1 MVTFQRNALL
11 HFIVV
16 GYLLFKESSPE
27 MSQDCKWCSRPRFMR
42 KLLPDYV
49 NKPLCEWHEVLLDLC
64 YCFNCV
70 QEYHRL
76 AEELIEQKS
85 ELKKVSSVLSAE
97 LRYINCLELKIPYC
111 DW

>member
-1 MVTFQRNALL
+1 
-11 HFIVV
+11 
-16 GYLLFKESSPE
+16 
-27 MSQDCKWCSRPRFMR
+27 MSQDCKWCSRPHFMR

-76 AEELIEQKS
+76 AEELIEQES

-97 LRYINCLELKIPYC
+97 LRYINCLELKSLIVIGKWLGALLLGKTGRLSY
-111 DW
+111 

>member
-1 MVTFQRNALL
+1 M
-11 HFIVV
+11 
-16 GYLLFKESSPE
+16 FKESSPE
-27 MSQDCKWCSRPRFMR
+27 MSQNCKWCSRPRFMR

-85 ELKKVSSVLSAE
+85 ELKKVSSVLSTE
-97 LRYINCLELKIPYC
+97 LSYINFLELKIPYC

>member
-1 MVTFQRNALL
+1 
-11 HFIVV
+11 
-16 GYLLFKESSPE
+16 
-27 MSQDCKWCSRPRFMR
+27 MR

-49 NKPLCEWHEVLLDLC
+49 NKPLCQWHELLLDLC

-85 ELKKVSSVLSAE
+85 ELKKVSSNLLFIVVGKWIGALLLA
-97 LRYINCLELKIPYC
+97 KIGRLI
-111 DW
+111 